1 MRPLTVMVVEDED
14 NSRESL
20 RLLLDMLGYSVRTA
34 SNGEE
39 ALARVT
45 ELGDERCVMLLD
57 LFMPV
62 LDGWHVYEQLQA
74 TGRLASIRVLVTT
87 SAPHLAPPGAEVMG
101 KPIDVMRL
109 CQLLDD
115 ARTK

>member
-1 MRPLTVMVVEDED
+1 MSALTVLVVEDED

-20 RLLLDMLGYSVRTA
+20 RLLLDMLGYRVRTA
-34 SNGEE
+34 SNGHE
-39 ALARVT
+39 ALAHVT

-74 TGRLASIRVLVTT
+74 TGKLASIRVLVTT
-87 SAPHLAPPGAEVMG
+87 SAPHLAPPGAELMG
-101 KPIDVMRL
+101 KPIDVMKL
-109 CQLLDD
+109 CRLLDEL
-115 ARTK
+115 RSK